1 MSDTLIK
8 LRKKEYNQSTDNGD
22 GIIVFDTV
30 TNTIIVG
37 GDSFS
42 SSVKD
47 VYWDNT
53 SKLLTITE
61 VDGTTHELNLI
72 DDTSANAPNSILASI
87 RDDVNVT
94 KTSISVLNGTGV
106 DSVTGKITSK
116 LNSLDTTVNIA
127 TVSNDII
134 TLKQQLN
141 ETGGQIDNS
150 SSASVTLSKVAKT
163 GVATDINAD
172 YTEINSETGERT
184 QVVKPV
190 QTILDDMSAQI
201 VTLSSKKFTY
211 VVPTSNGTTPRGF
224 RHYYGNNQSR
234 TGSLDASDVTIS
246 NIYLCKTESYTGP
259 YHQIV
264 TIANG
269 STYSWLDVTSDG
281 ISLNGYVKTI
291 SINGKNYV
299 VNSGT
304 DTVTVGDVINLI
316 NGEQD
321 ISVAYNSDFVRVLT
335 EKTVENGVATIN
347 LSSKVKVV
355 DIDRTSETVDGLAS
369 AKNVKDYVR
378 DNNTTFRTWTEDD
391 IEDL

>member
-8 LRKKEYNQSTDNGD
+8 LRKKEYNQSTDSDD
-22 GIIVFDTV
+22 GVIVFDTV

-42 SSVKD
+42 STVKD
-47 VYWDNT
+47 ANWDNT

-87 RDDVNVT
+87 RDDVNSA
-94 KTSISVLNGTGV
+94 KTTITTLNGSGAE
-106 DSVTGKITSK
+106 SVSGKIDTK

-127 TVSNDII
+127 TVTNDVI
-134 TLKQQLN
+134 TLKQQLS
-141 ETGGQIDNS
+141 ETGGKIDNS
-150 SSASVTLSKVAKT
+150 ASASVTLSKVAKT
-163 GVATDINAD
+163 GVATDVNAD

-184 QVVKPV
+184 QVVKSV
-190 QTILDDMSAQI
+190 QVILDDMANQI
-201 VTLSSKKFTY
+201 VTLSSKTFRY
-211 VVPTSNGTTPRGF
+211 VVPTSNGTTPSGF
-224 RHYYGNNQSR
+224 RHYYGNNQYRS
-234 TGSLDASDVTIS
+234 GSMNASETTIS

-269 STYSWLDVTSDG
+269 SSYSWLDVTSDG
-281 ISLNGYVKTI
+281 INLNGYVKTI

-299 VNSGT
+299 VNNGT
-304 DTVTVGDVINLI
+304 DTVTVGDVVNLI

-321 ISVAYNSDFVRVLT
+321 ISVAYNSDFVSVLAD
-335 EKTVENGVATIN
+335 KSVENGVSTIN
-347 LSSKVKVV
+347 LTSKVKVV
-355 DIDRTSETVDGLAS
+355 DIDRTSDTVDGLAS
-369 AKNVKDYVR
+369 AKNVKDYVKE
-378 DNNTTFRTWTEDD
+378 NNTTFRTWTEDD
-391 IEDL
+391 IENL